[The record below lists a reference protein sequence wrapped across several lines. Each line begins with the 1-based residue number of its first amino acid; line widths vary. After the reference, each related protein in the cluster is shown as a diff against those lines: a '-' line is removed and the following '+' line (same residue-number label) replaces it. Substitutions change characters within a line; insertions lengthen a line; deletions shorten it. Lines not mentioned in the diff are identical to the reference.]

1 MSTRNPE
8 RQPPY
13 DGAVDRI
20 IDLETT
26 VERAGSTLGFVV

>member
-26 VERAGSTLGFVV
+26 VRSRVRHKAV